1 MKNQIK
7 LGLMIACSTLIIAET
22 TAIVGCAGDSTH
34 RSTSRVIDD
43 ATLTTKIKADLYA
56 DPVVKGHEVSVNS
69 YRGVV
74 QLNGFVDTDEQ
85 KQRAGEI
92 AQRFP
97 QVVSV
102 QNNLAVKPEPAGAEP
117 KTPKDQNGQ

>member
-7 LGLMIACSTLIIAET
+7 VGVMLALSTLVVAGTCGIT
-22 TAIVGCAGDSTH
+22 GCAGDRQH
-34 RSTSRVIDD
+34 RSTGKVIDD
-43 ATLTTKIKADLYA
+43 STLTTKIKADLYA
-56 DPVVKGHEVSVNS
+56 DPLVKGHEVSVNT
-69 YRGVV
+69 YQGVV

-117 KTPKDQNGQ
+117 KNP